1 MKRDIARFNERI
13 TIQKNSV
20 AIDKY
25 QNHKNVWEDCFSCY
39 AYASTY
45 GVQEKESET
54 VTEERS
60 IVFEVR
66 YCSELSGITS
76 DGYRILFHGDAYD
89 IESVDMMNYQR
100 KTIKLHSRKER
111 T

>member
-1 MKRDIARFNERI
+1 MKRDIAKFNERI

-20 AIDKY
+20 AIDGY
-25 QNHKNVWEDCFSCY
+25 QNHKNVWEDYFSCY

-45 GVQEKESET
+45 GAQEKESEI

-60 IVFEVR
+60 IIFEVR

-76 DGYRILFHGDAYD
+76 TGYRILFHGDVYG

-111 T
+111 P